1 MKVRILLPTFNEND
15 NIEGMVRRIFEVVP
29 QASVLVIDDASPD
42 GTGRTV
48 ARLAEE
54 FENVKLL
61 ERARR
66 EGLGRAYIAGIAES
80 LEGAGAARDDAV
92 ITMDADFSHD
102 PAHLPAMMEA
112 AESHDVV
119 IGSRY
124 VRGGGV
130 ADWEAWRRALS
141 AGGNL
146 YSRMITGMPVRDA
159 TSGFQLVRT
168 EALRKIG
175 YRRIAASGY
184 AFQIELKHRLW
195 RSGARLVETPI
206 TFQAR
211 RGGESKLSSHI
222 VREGILTPLQLRLG
236 REE

>member
-1 MKVRILLPTFNEND
+1 VNVHILVPTFNEND
-15 NIEGMVRRIFEVVP
+15 NIEGILRRIFEVVP
-29 QASVLVIDDASPD
+29 QASVLVIDDDSPD

-48 ARLAEE
+48 ARLMKELG
-54 FENVKLL
+54 NLKLL
-61 ERARR
+61 ARTQR
-66 EGLGRAYIAGIAES
+66 EGLGKAYIAGMAET
-80 LEGAGAARDDAV
+80 LEGADGERADAV
-92 ITMDADFSHD
+92 VTMDADFSHD
-102 PAHLPAMMEA
+102 PAYLPGMI
-112 AESHDVV
+112 ESAKSHEVV

-124 VRGGGV
+124 IARGGV
-130 ADWEAWRRALS
+130 AGWEAWRRALS

-175 YRRIAASGY
+175 YRKISASGY
-184 AFQIELKHRLW
+184 AFQIELKYRLW

-206 TFQAR
+206 IFQPR

-222 VREGILTPLQLRLG
+222 VREGMLTPLRLRFG
-236 REE
+236 RRD

>member
-1 MKVRILLPTFNEND
+1 MHVRILLPTYNENE
-15 NIEGMVRRIFEVVP
+15 NIEGIVRRIIEVVP
-29 QASVLVIDDASPD
+29 QASVLVIDDDSPD

-48 ARLAEE
+48 ARLSKE
-54 FENVKLL
+54 FENVGLL
-61 ERARR
+61 SRARR
-66 EGLGRAYIAGIAES
+66 EGLGKAYIAGMAES
-80 LEGAGAARDDAV
+80 LERSGGDCADAIV
-92 ITMDADFSHD
+92 TMDADFSHD
-102 PAHLPAMMEA
+102 PAHLPEMIET

-124 VRGGGV
+124 IRRGGV
-130 ADWEAWRRALS
+130 AEWEAWRRALS

-168 EALRKIG
+168 EALRSIG
-175 YRRIAASGY
+175 YRKIAASGY
-184 AFQIELKHRLW
+184 AFQIELKYRLW

-222 VREGILTPLQLRLG
+222 VREGVLTPLRLRFG
-236 REE
+236 SGQ

>member
-1 MKVRILLPTFNEND
+1 MNVRILLPTFNEND
-15 NIEGMVRRIFEVVP
+15 NIEGILRRIFEVVP

-61 ERARR
+61 DRARR

-80 LEGAGAARDDAV
+80 LEDADGECADAI

-102 PAHLPAMMEA
+102 PGHLPEMIEA
-112 AESHDVV
+112 AASHDVV

-146 YSRMITGMPVRDA
+146 YSRMVTGMPVRDA

-184 AFQIELKHRLW
+184 AFQIELKYRLW

-206 TFQAR
+206 TFQTR

-222 VREGILTPLQLRLG
+222 VREGVLTPLRLRFG
-236 REE
+236 SGE